1 MRAIAAGSD
10 TRAPCL
16 KPLTL
21 AELVE
26 HYRQR
31 ELATENEWKTLSTRT
46 TYEGYLRK
54 WIVPRW
60 GTTNLSGVRAI
71 EVELWLRT
79 LPLARASRAKIRNL
93 MSVLFNHARRH
104 DFIDRNPIT
113 LVRQSAKRRTAPEAL
128 LPSEINRLA
137 HSLRNRE
144 RTLVLLAAG
153 TGLRMSELFGL
164 KWRDVDFPGKQ
175 VSVVRSIVKQSVGP
189 CKTEASQK
197 PVRLDPRLVRTLRT
211 SLCAPPSTD
220 GLGFRQ
226 SGQPREVSILGT
238 GPLATSPPAGCGEGG
253 HHQTNRLAYLSA
265 FVFNVAEGKR
275 SRHKG
280 HAGTA
285 SACVHTRDTGPAQIE
300 GFRISALKCGGQGR
314 S

>member
-1 MRAIAAGSD
+1 MGVPLERILFSEKRKHRRIVIGSLDTLRDESAALKAISALRRDININDRRLKA
-10 TRAPCL
+10 
-16 KPLTL
+16 KPLRL

-31 ELATENEWKTLSTRT
+31 ELAADNEWKTLSTRV

-60 GTTNLSGVRAI
+60 GATNLSAIRAV

-104 DFIDRNPIT
+104 DFIDHNPIT
-113 LVRQSAKRRTAPEAL
+113 LVRQSAKRRTVPEVL
-128 LPSEINRLA
+128 LPSEINRLV

-144 RTLVLLAAG
+144 KTLVLLAAG

-164 KWRDVDFPGKQ
+164 KWRDVDFAGKQ
-175 VSVVRSIVKQSVGP
+175 VSVLRSIVKQSVGP

-197 PVRLDPRLVRTLRT
+197 PVPLDPRLVRTLRAWRRMRDSVNRRT
-211 SLCAPPSTD
+211 GFSPVQSARGSFLSGDRPSCDITF
-220 GLGFRQ
+220 GRQ
-226 SGQPREVSILGT
+226 
-238 GPLATSPPAGCGEGG
+238 
-253 HHQTNRLAYLSA
+253 
-265 FVFNVAEGKR
+265 R
-275 SRHKG
+275 SRWASPNEL
-280 HAGTA
+280 AGIPF
-285 SACVHTRDTGPAQIE
+285 DI
-300 GFRISALKCGGQGR
+300 RIQRC
-314 S
+314 